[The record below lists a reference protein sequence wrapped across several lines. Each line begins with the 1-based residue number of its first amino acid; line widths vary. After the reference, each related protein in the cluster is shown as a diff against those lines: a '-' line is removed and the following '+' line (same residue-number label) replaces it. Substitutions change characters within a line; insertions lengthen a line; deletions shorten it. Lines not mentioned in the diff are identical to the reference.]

1 MKSSINSVLFGIG
14 ITMIDQGR
22 ISVLSEEGDYLL
34 VDKPLDWTSFDVVAK
49 IRGAYK
55 RNGAKRKVGHC
66 GTLDPKATGLLI
78 LATGR
83 KTKTIS
89 SLELL
94 DKAYEGTIRLGA
106 KTVSHDT
113 ESEEYDLRDVSSLD
127 ESAIREAA
135 TSMVGERMQQP
146 PMHSAVWHN
155 GKRLY
160 ELARQ
165 GHEVKERKARQIEIH
180 QFEITSIELPYVH
193 FYIRVSKGAYIRVI
207 AHELGELLGVGGYLK
222 SLKRV
227 AIGQYQL
234 SDAMSVDAVVDEIT
248 RAASVIEE

>member
-1 MKSSINSVLFGIG
+1 
-14 ITMIDQGR
+14 MIEQGCN
-22 ISVLSEEGDYLL
+22 SVLSEEGDYLL

-94 DKAYEGTIRLGA
+94 DKGYEGVIKLGA
-106 KTVSHDT
+106 KTASHDT
-113 ESEEYDLRDVSSLD
+113 ESEEYDLRDVSHLD
-127 ESAIREAA
+127 DSAIRAA
-135 TSMVGERMQQP
+135 AASMVGERMQQP

-155 GKRLY
+155 GQRLY

-165 GHEVKERKARQIEIH
+165 GKEVKERKARQIEIR
-180 QFEITSIELPYVH
+180 QFDITGVELPYVR
-193 FYIRVSKGAYIRVI
+193 FFIDVTKGAYIRVI
-207 AHELGELLGVGGYLK
+207 AHELGELLGVGGYLAE
-222 SLKRV
+222 LKRV
-227 AIGQYQL
+227 SIGQYRL
-234 SDAMSVDAVVDEIT
+234 ADAASVNEIVDEIG
-248 RAASVIEE
+248 RCAALATEE

>member
-1 MKSSINSVLFGIG
+1 MP
-14 ITMIDQGR
+14 
-22 ISVLSEEGDYLL
+22 VLSEEGDYLL

-106 KTVSHDT
+106 KTASHDT
-113 ESEEYDLRDVSSLD
+113 ESGEYDLRDVSHI
-127 ESAIREAA
+127 EEIAIRAA
-135 TSMVGERMQQP
+135 AASMVGERMQQP

-165 GHEVKERKARQIEIH
+165 GHEVRERKARPIEIH
-180 QFEITSIELPYVH
+180 RFEITGIELPDVRFFLH
-193 FYIRVSKGAYIRVI
+193 VSKGAYIRVI

-227 AIGQYQL
+227 AIGLYNL
-234 SDAMSVDAVVDEIT
+234 SEAMSVEQIVDEIA
-248 RAASVIEE
+248 RAASAIEE

>member
-1 MKSSINSVLFGIG
+1 
-14 ITMIDQGR
+14 MIAQYHT
-22 ISVLSEEGDYLL
+22 SVLSEEGDYLL

-66 GTLDPKATGLLI
+66 GTLDPRATGLLI

-94 DKAYEGTIRLGA
+94 DKAYEGSIRLGA
-106 KTVSHDT
+106 KTASHDT
-113 ESEEYDLRDVSSLD
+113 ESEEYDICDVSHLG
-127 ESAIREAA
+127 ENAIRAA
-135 TSMVGERMQQP
+135 AASMVGERMQQP

-165 GHEVKERKARQIEIH
+165 GHEVKERKARRIEIH
-180 QFEITSIELPYVH
+180 RFEITGIELPDVH
-193 FYIRVSKGAYIRVI
+193 FFLHVSKGAYIRVI
-207 AHELGELLGVGGYLK
+207 AHELGEMLGVGGYLK

-234 SDAMSVDAVVDEIT
+234 SEAMSVEEVVDQIT
-248 RAASVIEE
+248 QAASAIEE

>member
-1 MKSSINSVLFGIG
+1 M
-14 ITMIDQGR
+14 MIEQGCM
-22 ISVLSEEGDYLL
+22 SVLSEEGDYLL

-94 DKAYEGTIRLGA
+94 DKAYEGVIKLGA
-106 KTVSHDT
+106 KTASHDT
-113 ESEEYDLRDVSSLD
+113 ESEEYDLCDVSHLD
-127 ESAIREAA
+127 ESAIHAA
-135 TSMVGERMQQP
+135 AASMVGERLQQP

-165 GHEVKERKARQIEIH
+165 GHEVKERKARQIGIR
-180 QFEITSIELPYVH
+180 QFEITGIELPYVR
-193 FYIRVSKGAYIRVI
+193 FFIDVTKGAYIRMI
-207 AHELGELLGVGGYLK
+207 AHELGELLGVGGYLAE
-222 SLKRV
+222 LKRV
-227 AIGQYQL
+227 SIGQYRLSDAASVGEIVDAIGQ
-234 SDAMSVDAVVDEIT
+234 
-248 RAASVIEE
+248 AAALATEE

>member
-1 MKSSINSVLFGIG
+1 
-14 ITMIDQGR
+14 MIEQDR
-22 ISVLSEEGDYLL
+22 ASVLSEEGDYLL
-34 VDKPLDWTSFDVVAK
+34 VDKPLGWTSFDVVAK

-66 GTLDPKATGLLI
+66 GTLDPRATGLLI

-94 DKAYEGTIRLGA
+94 DKAYEGTIRFGA
-106 KTVSHDT
+106 KTASHDT
-113 ESEEYDLRDVSSLD
+113 ETEEYDLRDVSSLD
-127 ESAIREAA
+127 ETAIRAA
-135 TSMVGERMQQP
+135 AASMIGERMQQP

-165 GHEVKERKARQIEIH
+165 GHEVRERKARRIEIH
-180 QFEITSIELPYVH
+180 RFEITGIELPDVNFFIH
-193 FYIRVSKGAYIRVI
+193 VSKGAYIRVI
-207 AHELGELLGVGGYLK
+207 AHELGEMLGVGGYLK

-227 AIGQYQL
+227 AIGQHQL
-234 SDAMSVDAVVDEIT
+234 SEAMSVEEVVDQIT
-248 RAASVIEE
+248 RAASAIEE

>member
-1 MKSSINSVLFGIG
+1 
-14 ITMIDQGR
+14 MIEQGR
-22 ISVLSEEGDYLL
+22 MSVLSEEGDYLL

-89 SLELL
+89 SLEIL
-94 DKAYEGTIRLGA
+94 DKAYEGVIKLGA
-106 KTVSHDT
+106 KTASHDT
-113 ESEEYDLRDVSSLD
+113 ESEEYDLRDVSHLD
-127 ESAIREAA
+127 EEAIRQAA
-135 TSMVGERMQQP
+135 ASMVGERMQQP

-155 GKRLY
+155 GQRLY
-160 ELARQ
+160 ELARKGQ
-165 GHEVKERKARQIEIH
+165 EVKERKARRIEIH
-180 QFEITSIELPYVH
+180 QFDITGVSLPYVH
-193 FYIRVSKGAYIRVI
+193 FFIKVSKGAYIRVI
-207 AHELGELLGVGGYLK
+207 AHELGELLGVGGYLAE
-222 SLKRV
+222 LKRV

-234 SDAMSVDAVVDEIT
+234 SDAASVGEIVDEIG
-248 RAASVIEE
+248 RVAISAIEE

>member
-1 MKSSINSVLFGIG
+1 
-14 ITMIDQGR
+14 MIEQGR
-22 ISVLSEEGDYLL
+22 NSVLSEDGDYLL

-94 DKAYEGTIRLGA
+94 DKGYEGVIKLGA
-106 KTVSHDT
+106 KTASHDT
-113 ESEEYDLRDVSSLD
+113 ETEEYDLRDVSHLD
-127 ESAIREAA
+127 ENEIRAA
-135 TSMVGERMQQP
+135 AASMVGERMQQP

-155 GKRLY
+155 GQRLY
-160 ELARQ
+160 ELARR
-165 GHEVKERKARQIEIH
+165 GHEVKERKSRQIEIH
-180 QFEITSIELPYVH
+180 EFEITEVSLPYVR
-193 FYIRVSKGAYIRVI
+193 FFIKVSKGAYIRVI
-207 AHELGELLGVGGYLK
+207 AHELGEMLGVGGYLTG
-222 SLKRV
+222 LKRV
-227 AIGQYQL
+227 SIGQFQL
-234 SDAMSVDAVVDEIT
+234 SEAASVGEIVDEIG
-248 RAASVIEE
+248 RVAALAVEE

>member
-1 MKSSINSVLFGIG
+1 
-14 ITMIDQGR
+14 MIEQGCN
-22 ISVLSEEGDYLL
+22 SVLSEEGEYLL

-94 DKAYEGTIRLGA
+94 DKGYEGVIKLGA
-106 KTVSHDT
+106 KTASHDT
-113 ESEEYDLRDVSSLD
+113 ESEEYDLRDVSHLD
-127 ESAIREAA
+127 DSAIRAA
-135 TSMVGERMQQP
+135 AASMVGERMQQP

-165 GHEVKERKARQIEIH
+165 GKEVKERKARQIGIR
-180 QFEITSIELPYVH
+180 QFDITGVELPYVR
-193 FYIRVSKGAYIRVI
+193 FFIDVTKGAYIRVI
-207 AHELGELLGVGGYLK
+207 AHELGELLGVGGYLAE
-222 SLKRV
+222 LKRV
-227 AIGQYQL
+227 SIGQYRL
-234 SDAMSVDAVVDEIT
+234 ADAASVNEIVDEIG
-248 RAASVIEE
+248 RCAALATEE